1 MQKQK
6 VIKVNK
12 LNFSY
17 LNEKVLNN
25 LSFSVDEGEYLGIIG
40 PNGGGK
46 TTLIKIL
53 LGLLKPSS
61 GEISIFDQP
70 LEKFREY
77 HEIGYVPQRIAA
89 HGEGNFP
96 ATVNEIVTS
105 GFTADKGLFYRLTEK
120 DKKVLDKVM
129 DVTDVV
135 GYKNRLIGRLS
146 GGERQRVFIARAL
159 ASEPSILILDEPTV
173 GVDASAQKQ
182 FYAFLKKLNKTQ
194 GITILFITHDLDM
207 IAKEAT
213 SVLCLNHNLVC
224 YGPPSKAIDEKVMHD
239 LYQADMKFVHTHSHD
254 HSAHE
259 E

>member
-1 MQKQK
+1 MPKQK
-6 VIKVNK
+6 IIKVNK

-17 LNEKVLNN
+17 LGEKVLNN

-53 LGLLKPSS
+53 LGLLKPAS
-61 GEISIFDQP
+61 GEITIFDKP
-70 LEKFREY
+70 LQTFHEY

-105 GFTADKGLFYRLTEK
+105 GFTADKHLFYRLTEG
-120 DKKVLDKVM
+120 DKKVLEKIM
-129 DVTDVV
+129 DVTDITEF
-135 GYKNRLIGRLS
+135 KHRLISDLS

-159 ASEPSILILDEPTV
+159 ASEPKILILDEPTV
-173 GVDASAQKQ
+173 GVDVSAQKQ
-182 FYAFLKKLNKTQ
+182 FYAFLKKLNETQ

-207 IAKEAT
+207 IAREAT
-213 SVLCLNHNLVC
+213 KVLCLNHNLIC
-224 YGPPSKAIDEKVMHD
+224 YGLPSEAIDEKVMHD
-239 LYQADMKFVHTHSHD
+239 LYQADMKFVHAHD
-254 HSAHE
+254 HSAHDE
-259 E
+259 

>member
-1 MQKQK
+1 MSKQK
-6 VIKVNK
+6 VIKVEK

-17 LNEKVLNN
+17 LGEKVLNN

-61 GEISIFDQP
+61 GKVSIFNQP
-70 LEKFREY
+70 LQVFHEY
-77 HEIGYVPQRIAA
+77 HEIGYVPQRIA
-89 HGEGNFP
+89 HGENNFP
-96 ATVNEIVTS
+96 ATVKEIVTS
-105 GFTADKGLFYRLTEK
+105 GFTADKRLFYRLTEK
-120 DKKVLDKVM
+120 DKKVLNEVM
-129 DVTDVV
+129 DVTDVAA
-135 GYKNRLIGRLS
+135 YKNRLIGDLS

-159 ASEPSILILDEPTV
+159 ASEPKIMILDEPTV
-173 GVDASAQKQ
+173 GVDISAQKQ

-213 SVLCLNHNLVC
+213 KVLCLNHNLVC
-224 YGPPSKAIDEKVMHD
+224 YGLPSEAVDEKVMHD
-239 LYQADMKFVHTHSHD
+239 LYQTDMKFVHAHDHD
-254 HSAHE
+254 HSTNE